1 MPDGRINAMFV
12 RLAGCSSKSCVISSV
27 SAAQWQWPTRW
38 YKTLKW
44 YLGRVTYRAMQRL
57 LCCQEVEMGSMADVE
72 EGGRL
77 VVDGGDGRDVM
88 QSEGDVQREMES
100 LQREVEAS
108 KASVIAM
115 DKRRKTELEKAEE
128 KRKSEVQV
136 VEERRRKEREE
147 LEGEVGGG
155 NSQVQIYLTSG

>member
-1 MPDGRINAMFV
+1 
-12 RLAGCSSKSCVISSV
+12 
-27 SAAQWQWPTRW
+27 
-38 YKTLKW
+38 
-44 YLGRVTYRAMQRL
+44 MQRL
-57 LCCQEVEMGSMADVE
+57 LCCQEEEMGSMVDGE
-72 EGGRL
+72 ELGRL
-77 VVDGGDGRDVM
+77 VEVGGDRREVRL
-88 QSEGDVQREMES
+88 SEGDVQKEMES

-147 LEGEVGGG
+147 LEGEVVATCNKFYLNSEHTGGEAA
-155 NSQVQIYLTSG
+155 TET